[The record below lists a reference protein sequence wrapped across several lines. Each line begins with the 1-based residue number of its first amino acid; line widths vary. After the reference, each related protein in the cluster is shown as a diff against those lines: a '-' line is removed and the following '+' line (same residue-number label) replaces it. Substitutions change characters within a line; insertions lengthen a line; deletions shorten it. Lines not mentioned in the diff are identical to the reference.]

1 MQVSQGEEKPLQTE
15 YTHDNS
21 STNVSSTFIVLCI
34 SNGLICVYITDIRDK
49 RIVASSDIC
58 HKQSV
63 FSLSSSILSA
73 GCFAIIYTTDN
84 SQLMLTS
91 YWMSVW

>member
-1 MQVSQGEEKPLQTE
+1 MQIRQGEEKPLQTE

-21 STNVSSTFIVLCI
+21 STNVSSIFIFLCI

-58 HKQSV
+58 HKQSE
-63 FSLSSSILSA
+63 FSDYHL
-73 GCFAIIYTTDN
+73 
-84 SQLMLTS
+84 
-91 YWMSVW
+91 V